1 VSGTVDTFS
10 AAVVSSPENST
21 ATMLI
26 CAFIAV
32 GALRLARWLAWSAH

>member
-1 VSGTVDTFS
+1 VTGTVDTFS
-10 AAVVSSPENST
+10 ATVVSTPENST

-32 GALRLARWLAWSAH
+32 GALRLARRHAWSAH